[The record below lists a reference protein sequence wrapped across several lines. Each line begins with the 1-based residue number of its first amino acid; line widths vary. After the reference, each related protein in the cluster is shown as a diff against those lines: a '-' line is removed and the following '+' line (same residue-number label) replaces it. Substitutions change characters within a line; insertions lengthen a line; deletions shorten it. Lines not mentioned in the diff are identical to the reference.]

1 MPHIAAEQFRE
12 EIQAIGFFEHPN
24 VLRLFGVSFLNGRDL
39 CAVFDYMVH
48 GDLVEFLKVREP
60 RSGGGGAEN
69 DEQERQRNA
78 EDFLRIG
85 TQITAGMAYL
95 AANGFV
101 HRDLAARNCLVGDQ
115 QVIKIAN
122 FARMRPQYERDY
134 YRVVPIVWK

>member
-1 MPHIAAEQFRE
+1 
-12 EIQAIGFFEHPN
+12 
-24 VLRLFGVSFLNGRDL
+24 
-39 CAVFDYMVH
+39 
-48 GDLVEFLKVREP
+48 VREP
-60 RSGGGGAEN
+60 RSDGDTN

-115 QVIKIAN
+115 QVIKVAN
-122 FARMRPQYERDY
+122 FARLKPQYERDY
-134 YRVVPIVWK
+134 YKVRHFDQLTASFTGTWSDECKLPGSSLALDGQRGVE